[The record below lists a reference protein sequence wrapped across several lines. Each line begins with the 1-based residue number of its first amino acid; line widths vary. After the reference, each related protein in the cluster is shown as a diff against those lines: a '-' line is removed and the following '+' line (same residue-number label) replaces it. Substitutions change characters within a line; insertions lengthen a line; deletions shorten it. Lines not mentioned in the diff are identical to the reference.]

1 MAHDIED
8 ITAAG
13 KGGRSGDVGSLLR
26 GLEVFDAL
34 AAAGNGASPQ
44 ELVAATGLD
53 RSTLQRLLRT
63 LVSAGYAER
72 LGRGRY
78 AVGSRALRL
87 GVRLTDSH
95 HLGRVSRPYLLRLQ
109 AEVNETVNFA
119 VLDGTDVVYVA
130 RLATGQFL
138 SINIDIG
145 TRLPAYC
152 TSLGRAILAALPDE
166 QARAV
171 LERSDRAPLTP
182 QTKVDV
188 EELMRE
194 LGTVRKRGYAYT
206 EAELEAGL
214 ESAAAAVRGVG
225 GAVVGAIN
233 ISVPGARVSGVQLR
247 REMVPALLAA
257 AADFS
262 ADLGWGGESERR

>member
-1 MAHDIED
+1 MAEDIENMTETD
-8 ITAAG
+8 

-26 GLEVFDAL
+26 GLQVFHAL
-34 AAAGNGASPQ
+34 AAADNGASPQ
-44 ELVAATGLD
+44 ELVHATGLD

-78 AVGSRALRL
+78 AVGSQALRL

-95 HLGRVSRPYLLRLQ
+95 HLGRVSRPYLQRLQ
-109 AEVNETVNFA
+109 AEVDETVNFA

-130 RLATGQFL
+130 RLATGQIL

-152 TSLGRAILAALPDE
+152 TSLGRAILAALPTD

-171 LERSDRAPLTP
+171 LERSDRAELTP
-182 QTKVDV
+182 QTIVDV
-188 EELMRE
+188 DEIVDELAAIRQ
-194 LGTVRKRGYAYT
+194 RGYSYT
-206 EAELEAGL
+206 EAELEQGL
-214 ESAAAAVRGVG
+214 QSAAAAVRGVG

-233 ISVPGARVSGVQLR
+233 ISVPGARVSGAELE
-247 REMVPALLAA
+247 REMVPALIEVAA
-257 AADFS
+257 AFS
-262 ADLGWGGESERR
+262 ADLGWTGEDGRR